1 MYNILVT
8 DGIEKE
14 AARKLRELDFNVIE
28 QFYEKDVLGD
38 KLKDVDVLVVR
49 SATKVTKDVIDKALE
64 GKKLKLIVRGGV
76 GLDNIDVKYA
86 QANGIKV
93 MNTPNAS
100 SISVAELTIGQ
111 LFVLARFINTANVTM
126 RDGKWEKKKYKG
138 TEINGK
144 TLGLIGFG
152 RIAKEVAKRAELL
165 GMNVIYTDIMGE
177 AQGFNNYK
185 FCDMEE
191 VLENADF
198 LSLHIP
204 FDKNKGAVITE
215 KEINKMKKGAYLI
228 NCARGGLVDEKDLL
242 KALDEGKLSAAAI
255 DVYEQ
260 EPTLNLDLV
269 NHPRVSPTPHIGAST
284 VEAQERIGDEIVNVI
299 QDFFLDFNNLIGVA
313 F

>member
-1 MYNILVT
+1 MYNILIT

-14 AARKLRELDFNVIE
+14 AARKLRELNFNVIE

-49 SATKVTKDVIDKALE
+49 SATKVTKEVIDKALE

-165 GMNVIYTDIMGE
+165 GMDVIYTDIMGE
-177 AQGFNNYK
+177 AQGFNKYR

-191 VLENADF
+191 VLEKADF

-215 KEINKMKKGAYLI
+215 KEINKMKDGAYLL

-284 VEAQERIGDEIVNVI
+284 VEAQERIGEEIVNVI
-299 QDFFLDFNNLIGVA
+299 QDFFLDFNNIIEVA
-313 F
+313 L

>member
-14 AARKLRELDFNVIE
+14 AMRKLRELDFNVIE

-242 KALDEGKLSAAAI
+242 KALDEGKLSAIAI

-313 F
+313 L

>member
-1 MYNILVT
+1 MYNILIT
-8 DGIEKE
+8 DGIEKD

-28 QFYEKDVLGD
+28 EFYEKDVLGD

-86 QANGIKV
+86 EANGIKV

-177 AQGFNNYK
+177 AQGFNKYR

-191 VLENADF
+191 VLQKADF

-215 KEINKMKKGAYLI
+215 KEINKMKNGAYLI

-284 VEAQERIGDEIVNVI
+284 VEAQERIGEEIVNVI
-299 QDFFLDFNNLIGVA
+299 QDYFLDFNNLIGVA
-313 F
+313 L

>member
-255 DVYEQ
+255 DVYEK

-313 F
+313 L

>member
-1 MYNILVT
+1 MYNILIT

-14 AARKLRELDFNVIE
+14 AARKLRELNFNVIE
-28 QFYEKDVLGD
+28 QFYEKDDLGD

-86 QANGIKV
+86 EANGIKV

-165 GMNVIYTDIMGE
+165 GMDVIYTDIMGE
-177 AQGFNNYK
+177 AKGFNKYR

-191 VLENADF
+191 VLEKADF

-215 KEINKMKKGAYLI
+215 KEINKMKDGAYLI

-284 VEAQERIGDEIVNVI
+284 VEAQERIGEEIVNVI
-299 QDFFLDFNNLIGVA
+299 QDFFLDFNNLIEVA
-313 F
+313 L

>member
-14 AARKLRELDFNVIE
+14 AAKKLRELNFNVIE

-191 VLENADF
+191 VLEKADF

-284 VEAQERIGDEIVNVI
+284 VEAQERIGDRKSVV
-299 QDFFLDFNNLIGVA
+299 
-313 F
+313 

>member
-260 EPTLNLDLV
+260 EPTLNLELV

-313 F
+313 L

>member
-111 LFVLARFINTANVTM
+111 LFVLARFINTENVTM

-152 RIAKEVAKRAELL
+152 RIAKEVAKRAELF

-313 F
+313 L

>member
-1 MYNILVT
+1 MYNILIT
-8 DGIEKE
+8 DGIERD

-28 QFYEKDVLGD
+28 EFYEKDVLGD

-86 QANGIKV
+86 EANGIKV

-177 AQGFNNYK
+177 AQDFNKYR

-191 VLENADF
+191 VLQKADF

-215 KEINKMKKGAYLI
+215 KEINKMKNGAYLI

-284 VEAQERIGDEIVNVI
+284 VEAQERIGEEIVNVI
-299 QDFFLDFNNLIGVA
+299 QDYFLDFNNLIGVA
-313 F
+313 L

>member
-1 MYNILVT
+1 MYNILIT
-8 DGIEKE
+8 DGIEKD
-14 AARKLRELDFNVIE
+14 AARKLRELNFNVIE
-28 QFYEKDVLGD
+28 EFYEKDVLGD

-86 QANGIKV
+86 EANGIKV

-177 AQGFNNYK
+177 AQGFNKYR

-191 VLENADF
+191 VLQKADF

-215 KEINKMKKGAYLI
+215 KEINKMKNGAYLI

-284 VEAQERIGDEIVNVI
+284 VEAQERIGEEIVNVI
-299 QDFFLDFNNLIGVA
+299 QDYFLDFNNLIGVA
-313 F
+313 L

>member
-49 SATKVTKDVIDKALE
+49 SATKVTKDVIDKALA

-313 F
+313 L

>member
-1 MYNILVT
+1 MYNILIT
-8 DGIEKE
+8 DGIEKD

-28 QFYEKDVLGD
+28 EFYEKDVLGE

-86 QANGIKV
+86 EANGIKV

-144 TLGLIGFG
+144 TLGLVGFG

-177 AQGFNNYK
+177 AQGFNKYR

-191 VLENADF
+191 VLQKADF

-215 KEINKMKKGAYLI
+215 REINKMKDGAYLI

-284 VEAQERIGDEIVNVI
+284 VEAQERIGEEIVNVI
-299 QDFFLDFNNLIGVA
+299 QDYFLDFNNLIGVA
-313 F
+313 L

>member
-242 KALDEGKLSAAAI
+242 KALDEGKLSAVAI

-313 F
+313 L

>member
-260 EPTLNLDLV
+260 EPPLNLDLV

-313 F
+313 L

>member
-191 VLENADF
+191 VLKNADF

-313 F
+313 L

>member
-1 MYNILVT
+1 MYNILIT
-8 DGIEKE
+8 DGIENE
-14 AARKLRELDFNVIE
+14 AARKLRELNFNVIE

-49 SATKVTKDVIDKALE
+49 SATKVTKEVIDKALE

-165 GMNVIYTDIMGE
+165 GMDVIYTDIMGE
-177 AQGFNNYK
+177 AQGFNKYR

-191 VLENADF
+191 VLEKADF

-215 KEINKMKKGAYLI
+215 KEINKMKDGAYLL

-284 VEAQERIGDEIVNVI
+284 VEAQERIGEEIVNVI
-299 QDFFLDFNNLIGVA
+299 QDFFLDFNNIIEVA
-313 F
+313 L

>member
-1 MYNILVT
+1 MYNILIT
-8 DGIEKE
+8 DGIEKD
-14 AARKLRELDFNVIE
+14 AARKLRELNFNVIE

-86 QANGIKV
+86 EANGIKV

-165 GMNVIYTDIMGE
+165 GMDVIYTDIMGE
-177 AQGFNNYK
+177 AQGFNKYR

-191 VLENADF
+191 VLEKADF

-215 KEINKMKKGAYLI
+215 KEINKMKDGAYLI

-284 VEAQERIGDEIVNVI
+284 VEAQERIGEEIVNVI
-299 QDFFLDFNNLIGVA
+299 QDFFLDFNNLIEVA
-313 F
+313 L

>member
-1 MYNILVT
+1 M
-8 DGIEKE
+8 EKE

-313 F
+313 L

>member
-1 MYNILVT
+1 M
-8 DGIEKE
+8 
-14 AARKLRELDFNVIE
+14 IE

-177 AQGFNNYK
+177 AQDFNNYK

-313 F
+313 L

>member
-269 NHPRVSPTPHIGAST
+269 SHPRVSPTPHIGAST

-313 F
+313 L

>member
-165 GMNVIYTDIMGE
+165 GMNVIYTDIIGE

-313 F
+313 L

>member
-1 MYNILVT
+1 MYNILIT
-8 DGIEKE
+8 DGIEKD

-28 QFYEKDVLGD
+28 EFYEKDVLGD

-86 QANGIKV
+86 EANGIKV

-177 AQGFNNYK
+177 AQGFNKYR

-191 VLENADF
+191 VLQKADF

-215 KEINKMKKGAYLI
+215 KEINKMKNGAYLI

-284 VEAQERIGDEIVNVI
+284 VEAQERIGEEIVNVI
-299 QDFFLDFNNLIGVA
+299 QDHFLDFNNLIGVA
-313 F
+313 L

>member
-1 MYNILVT
+1 YNILVT

-313 F
+313 L

>member
-38 KLKDVDVLVVR
+38 KLKDVDVLIVR

-313 F
+313 L

>member
-14 AARKLRELDFNVIE
+14 AARKLRELDFNVID

-313 F
+313 L

>member
-269 NHPRVSPTPHIGAST
+269 NHLRVSPTPHIGAST

-313 F
+313 L

>member
-242 KALDEGKLSAAAI
+242 KALDEDKLSAAAI

-313 F
+313 L

>member
-1 MYNILVT
+1 MYNILIT

-14 AARKLRELDFNVIE
+14 AARKLRELNFNVRE
-28 QFYEKDVLGD
+28 QFYDKDVLGEE
-38 KLKDVDVLVVR
+38 LKDVDVLIVR
-49 SATKVTKDVIDKALE
+49 SATKVTKDIIDKAVE
-64 GKKLKLIVRGGV
+64 GKKLKLIIRGGV
-76 GLDNIDVKYA
+76 GVDNIDVKYA
-86 QANGIKV
+86 EDRGIKV

-100 SISVAELTIGQ
+100 SVSVAEFTIGQ

-152 RIAKEVAKRAELL
+152 RIAKEVAKRAKLL

-177 AQGFNNYK
+177 AKGFNEYK

-191 VLENADF
+191 VLEKADF
-198 LSLHIP
+198 LSLHVP
-204 FDKNKGAVITE
+204 FDKNKGAIITD
-215 KEINKMKKGAYLI
+215 KELNKMKDGAYLV

-242 KALDEGKLSAAAI
+242 KALNEGKIAAAAI

-260 EPTLNLDLV
+260 EPTLNMDLI
-269 NHPRVSPTPHIGAST
+269 NHPRVSPTPHIGGST
-284 VEAQERIGDEIVNVI
+284 AEAQERIGEEIVTII
-299 QDFFLDFNNLIGVA
+299 QDYFLDFNELIGVA
-313 F
+313 L

>member
-1 MYNILVT
+1 MYNILIT

-14 AARKLRELDFNVIE
+14 AARKLRELNFNVIE

-86 QANGIKV
+86 QAKGIKV

-165 GMNVIYTDIMGE
+165 GMDVIYTDIMGE
-177 AQGFNNYK
+177 AEGFNNYR

-191 VLENADF
+191 VLEKADF

-284 VEAQERIGDEIVNVI
+284 VEAQERIGEEIVTVI

-313 F
+313 L

>member
-242 KALDEGKLSAAAI
+242 KALDEVKLSAAAI

-313 F
+313 L

>member
-1 MYNILVT
+1 MYNILIT

-14 AARKLRELDFNVIE
+14 AARKLRELNFNVIE

-49 SATKVTKDVIDKALE
+49 SATKVTKEVIDKALE

-165 GMNVIYTDIMGE
+165 GMDVIYTDIMGE
-177 AQGFNNYK
+177 AQGFNKYR

-191 VLENADF
+191 VLEKADF

-215 KEINKMKKGAYLI
+215 KEINKMKDGAYLL

-242 KALDEGKLSAAAI
+242 KALDKGKLSAAAI

-284 VEAQERIGDEIVNVI
+284 VEAQERIGEEIVNVI
-299 QDFFLDFNNLIGVA
+299 QDFFLDFNNIIEVA
-313 F
+313 L

>member
-299 QDFFLDFNNLIGVA
+299 QDFFLDFNTVLHA
-313 F
+313 D

>member
-165 GMNVIYTDIMGE
+165 GMNIIYTDIMGE

-313 F
+313 L